1 MYKHCTE
8 QLKNGNH
15 KLFYSTVASS
25 TTDTRPPRKL
35 STDPNDWTIDD
46 VVQYISEVD
55 STLGTH
61 ADAFRKHVNTVI
73 SFNICKYLN
82 RHKHVSQYLFCF
94 CFVHENILLIG
105 VFINLND
112 VRNCFLLM

>member
-35 STDPNDWTIDD
+35 STDPNDWTIED

-82 RHKHVSQYLFCF
+82 RHKACVS
-94 CFVHENILLIG
+94 ISLL
-105 VFINLND
+105 
-112 VRNCFLLM
+112 FLLCSGEYIINWSFDKFK